1 MPGCAVGH
9 YHRHRGCTGEEDLA
23 RRGWI
28 GRVSSYNNIMGR
40 LLFVDGGGEEGGDI
54 AFMPSLLHSAVGS
67 NARCG
72 SRVNVSSRRSVE
84 VSGRTTSEAF
94 YGGL

>member
-1 MPGCAVGH
+1 M
-9 YHRHRGCTGEEDLA
+9 A
-23 RRGWI
+23 RRRWI

-40 LLFVDGGGEEGGDI
+40 LLFVDGGGEAGGDVAC
-54 AFMPSLLHSAVGS
+54 AFMPYHSFFTRRWGS